1 MNYSNVFHFDNSKE
15 NFNDLYQEG
24 NFTFWYARDFMVMLG
39 YKNYESFSKAINK
52 AMTACMTLEI
62 PVLDNFVQQ
71 KRILEGQSIPDYQ
84 LSRFACY
91 LIAMNADV
99 TKKEVAQAQAFF
111 VTIAE
116 SFRQY
121 IEEPEEIE
129 RLLIREEISEH
140 EKTLNSTAKRAGVK
154 EYGLFQNA
162 GYRGMYNMNLK
173 QLKQYKGIKS
183 SRTPL
188 DFMGKEEL
196 AANLFRVTQT
206 ESKIRNENIKG
217 QNNAEIAAEN
227 VGRKVRQTM
236 LEISGTVP
244 EQLPK
249 SEDIKKVKSA
259 LKSSHTDFKKID
271 KGNRDKN

>member
-1 MNYSNVFHFDNSKE
+1 M
-15 NFNDLYQEG
+15 
-24 NFTFWYARDFMVMLG
+24 FWYARDFMIMLG
-39 YKNYESFSKAINK
+39 YKNYESFYKAINK

-71 KRILEGQSIPDYQ
+71 KRVVDGQTLPDYQ

-91 LIAMNADV
+91 LVAMNADV

-111 VTIAE
+111 ASMAE
-116 SFRQY
+116 AFRQY
-121 IEEPEEIE
+121 VEEVDDIE
-129 RLLIREEISEH
+129 RVLMREEISEQ
-140 EKTLNSTAKRAGVK
+140 EKTLNSTAKKAGVK

-162 GYRGMYNMNLK
+162 GYRGLYNMNLRE
-173 QLKQYKGIKS
+173 LKQYKGIALD
-183 SRTPL
+183 RTPL

-206 ESKIRNENIKG
+206 ESKIKNENIKG
-217 QNNAEIAAEN
+217 QNNANFAAES

-259 LKSSHTDFKKID
+259 LKASHKDFKKID
-271 KGNRDKN
+271 KLNKDKN

>member
-1 MNYSNVFHFDNSKE
+1 MNYSNVFSFDNEKE
-15 NFNDLYQEG
+15 NFNGLCHQGD
-24 NFTFWYARDFMVMLG
+24 FVFWYARDFMIMLG
-39 YKNYESFSKAINK
+39 YKTYDSFYKAINK
-52 AMTACMTLEI
+52 AMTACMNLEI
-62 PVLDNFVQQ
+62 PVLENFVQQ
-71 KRILEGQSIPDYQ
+71 KRIIDGQNLSDYQ

-91 LIAMNADV
+91 LVAMNADV

-111 VTIAE
+111 ALTAE
-116 SFRQY
+116 AFRQY
-121 IEEPEEIE
+121 VEEVEDIE
-129 RLLIREEISEH
+129 RILIREEISEH
-140 EKTLNSTAKRAGVK
+140 EKSLNSTAKRAEVK
-154 EYGLFQNA
+154 EYGRFQNA
-162 GYRGMYNMNLK
+162 GYRGMYNMNLNK
-173 QLKQYKGIKS
+173 LKQCRGIKEN
-183 SRTPL
+183 RTPL

-259 LKSSHTDFKKID
+259 LKSSHKDFKKID
-271 KGNRDKN
+271 NRRN

>member
-1 MNYSNVFHFDNSKE
+1 
-15 NFNDLYQEG
+15 
-24 NFTFWYARDFMVMLG
+24 
-39 YKNYESFSKAINK
+39 
-52 AMTACMTLEI
+52 
-62 PVLDNFVQQ
+62 
-71 KRILEGQSIPDYQ
+71 
-84 LSRFACY
+84 
-91 LIAMNADV
+91 
-99 TKKEVAQAQAFF
+99 
-111 VTIAE
+111 
-116 SFRQY
+116 
-121 IEEPEEIE
+121 
-129 RLLIREEISEH
+129 
-140 EKTLNSTAKRAGVK
+140 
-154 EYGLFQNA
+154 
-162 GYRGMYNMNLK
+162 MYNMNLK